1 MSQHPALILKTSKV
15 EECTNKNKTRKL
27 LRQLFR
33 WALVRNLL
41 EYYNQFEVQKL
52 KKDKETWKE
61 MREKQQKR

>member
-1 MSQHPALILKTSKV
+1 MSQHTALILKTSKV
-15 EECTNKNKTRKL
+15 EECTNKNKTRKPL
-27 LRQLFR
+27 KQLFR